1 MCGICGLISRT
12 PLSPDDHEVVRK
24 INASL
29 RHRGPDGE
37 GEHVH
42 RHAHLAMRRLAI
54 IDLTGGWQPL
64 YNEDKSI
71 ALVANGEVYNF
82 VELREK
88 LERLGHRFR
97 TRSDCETIIHGYEQW
112 GDDVVHELRGMY
124 AFALLDTTRNRV
136 LLGRD
141 RMGEKPLYLCEK
153 DGQIW
158 FASELRSM
166 MSAGL
171 VPFTLDP
178 GAINLFYHYA
188 YVPEPRTPIV
198 GIRKLP
204 AGCRLS
210 IDLNAW
216 RAREERYWRLD
227 DAPPLEGDPKTIIR
241 AELERVADI
250 ITRADV
256 PVGIALSAGIDS
268 SAVAAL
274 VSRRKPGQI
283 HALCVGYP
291 DRHHADE
298 REPARRWAH
307 ELRMPFHEVEIPIR
321 EVVEMFPER
330 AYWRDD
336 PIADPAGHGYFA
348 VSRLARSLGI
358 PVLLQGQGGDELFWG
373 YEWLR
378 RAARMTREKAGGRLN
393 SLPNRWR
400 RFRDHLPMGIS
411 GTALRGWAFRNLGL
425 WHGYQQINPDAGEP
439 ADRCVFYNL
448 TVEYQ
453 RGAWA
458 TPRLFTSSFRN
469 QARASDPGSL
479 FTLDR
484 PWPDIGALLTR
495 LVCETYLVE
504 NGMTQ
509 ADRLSMMNSVE
520 VRLPLSD
527 YRLGEI
533 AVGLRKA
540 HPDDHLAPK
549 FWLREAVGDLL
560 PGWILDRPKTG
571 FTPPSRRW
579 MPALADAYRTSLS
592 DGFLTGRGI
601 LDAKQVDLLL
611 QEYSR
616 LSPWPDLFFRSLVLE
631 FWCRGIEHVVGAAPS
646 RLWRTPALA

>member
-1 MCGICGLISRT
+1 MCGICGLISKAPIT
-12 PLSPDDHEVVRK
+12 PDHQESVRK
-24 INASL
+24 VNASL
-29 RHRGPDGE
+29 RFRGPDGE
-37 GEHVH
+37 GEHAHPHV
-42 RHAHLAMRRLAI
+42 HLAMRRLAI
-54 IDLTGGWQPL
+54 IDLNGGWQPL

-88 LERLGHRFR
+88 LENLGHRFR
-97 TRSDCETIIHGYEQW
+97 THSDCETILHGYEQW

-124 AFALLDTTRNRV
+124 AFALLDTRRNRV

-158 FASELRSM
+158 FASELRAL
-166 MSAGL
+166 MSARL
-171 VPFTLDP
+171 VPFKLDP
-178 GAINLFYHYA
+178 SSINLYYHFQ

-210 IDLNAW
+210 VDLGTW
-216 RAREERYWRLD
+216 QVREERYWRLD
-227 DAPPLEGDPKTIIR
+227 DAPPIEGDPKTIIR
-241 AELERVADI
+241 AELDRIADI

-256 PVGIALSAGIDS
+256 PVGVALSAGVDS

-274 VSRRKPGQI
+274 VARRKPGQI

-291 DRHHADE
+291 GRNHSDE
-298 REPARRWAH
+298 REPARRWAN
-307 ELRMPFHEVEIPIR
+307 ELRMPFHEVEIPVR

-336 PIADPAGHGYFA
+336 PIADAAGHGYYA
-348 VSRLARSLGI
+348 VSRLARTLDI

-378 RAARMTREKAGGRLN
+378 RAVRMSREKAAGTN
-393 SLPNRWR
+393 TSMMNRWR
-400 RFRDHLPMGIS
+400 RLLDHLPKGLS
-411 GTALRGWAFRNLGL
+411 QTALRGWASRNLGL
-425 WHGYQQINPDAGEP
+425 WHGYQHLNPDASEP
-439 ADRCVFYNL
+439 ADRCAFYNM

-453 RGAWA
+453 LGAWGA
-458 TPRLFTSSFRN
+458 PRIFTRSFLGE
-469 QARASDPGSL
+469 ARQMDPGSL
-479 FTLDR
+479 FTFDR
-484 PWPDIGALLTR
+484 PWPDVGALLTR
-495 LVCETYLVE
+495 LVCETYLLE

-527 YRLGEI
+527 YRLAEV

-549 FWLREAVGDLL
+549 YWLRQAISDLL
-560 PGWILDRPKTG
+560 PDWILNRPKTG
-571 FTPPSRRW
+571 FTPPSKRW

-592 DGFLTGRGI
+592 DGFLTGHGI
-601 LDAKQVDLLL
+601 LDSAKVDLLL
-611 QEYSR
+611 QSYSR
-616 LSPWPDLFFRSLVLE
+616 LSPWPDLFFRSLILE
-631 FWCRGIEHVVGAAPS
+631 FWCRGIEHAVGESRS
-646 RLWRTPALA
+646 RLYRIPNLA